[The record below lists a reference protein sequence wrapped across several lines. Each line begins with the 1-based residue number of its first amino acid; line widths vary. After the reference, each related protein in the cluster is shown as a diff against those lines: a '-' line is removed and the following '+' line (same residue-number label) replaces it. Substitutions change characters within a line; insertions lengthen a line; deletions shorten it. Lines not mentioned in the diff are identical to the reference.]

1 MNDAI
6 HSFLNTKIL
15 LLLLATS
22 LSGNAFLAYKLTL
35 ISDQLGM
42 LQGDQQLVREKTE
55 RAIKNARS
63 TNLVPNKAVTSW

>member
-1 MNDAI
+1 MCDVIRSFMNA
-6 HSFLNTKIL
+6 KIL
-15 LLLLATS
+15 LLLLVTS

-35 ISDQLGM
+35 ISEQLGM

-63 TNLVPNKAVTSW
+63 TNLLPNKAVTSW